1 MNKLVVSLVGCSSSI
16 AAVLVGGSIA
26 NTDSAKTIPYPEVM
40 NLARVPRFTESG
52 MVPQQNIAST
62 RLPQK
67 STRSPS
73 VATAN
78 PVPVKIATAIS
89 TPITT
94 AKAIPDPMVMAKV
107 KPAPIT
113 VDLVSST
120 VREAALQ
127 KYGGDCP
134 GCRNLSPSMMVLGY
148 SSYSANGSRLTTTY

>member
-1 MNKLVVSLVGCSSSI
+1 MNKLILSLVGCSSSI
-16 AAVLVGGSIA
+16 AAVLVAGSVA

-40 NLARVPRFTESG
+40 NLARVPRFTASG
-52 MVPQQNIAST
+52 MVPQSNIAST
-62 RLPQK
+62 RLSQK
-67 STRSPS
+67 SDRSPS
-73 VATAN
+73 VAIAN
-78 PVPVKIATAIS
+78 PVPVKVAAAAP

-134 GCRNLSPSMMVLGY
+134 GCRSLSPSMMVLGY
-148 SSYSANGSRLTTTY
+148 SSYSANGSHRTTTY

>member
-1 MNKLVVSLVGCSSSI
+1 MNKLVVSFVGCSSSI
-16 AAVLVGGSIA
+16 AAVLAGGSIA

-40 NLARVPRFTESG
+40 NLARVPRFTAHG
-52 MVPQQNIAST
+52 MVSQSTIAST
-62 RLPQK
+62 SLPQK
-67 STRSPS
+67 SARSQP
-73 VATAN
+73 VTIAN
-78 PVPVKIATAIS
+78 RIPVKIATAMP

-94 AKAIPDPMVMAKV
+94 VTAIPDPMLMSKI

-113 VDLVSST
+113 VDLVSNT

-148 SSYSANGSRLTTTY
+148 SSYSPNGSHRTTMY